1 MKHYLQVT
9 DADFERASRGGAE
22 VAQQADAG
30 SRTDLQQSPK
40 PLTNRGVLRLPAMV
54 GGITPNHLAERTGF
68 EPAAKTQGERVI
80 DERRGA
86 KCGADDAESGA
97 VGADLESLIAA
108 WPTLP
113 EAVKADIL
121 AMAKAANS

>member
-1 MKHYLQVT
+1 MLRHRRATTLTRAVGAFEDAGAEPKTENLEKSRPNKVREKWNGSQVT
-9 DADFERASRGGAE
+9 KSKALASRG
-22 VAQQADAG
+22 
-30 SRTDLQQSPK
+30 SFK
-40 PLTNRGVLRLPAMV
+40 
-54 GGITPNHLAERTGF
+54 AERTGF

-86 KCGADDAESGA
+86 KCGADAAESGA
-97 VGADLESLIAA
+97 VGADLDALIAA

-121 AMAKAANS
+121 AMARANS